1 MEKLKYI
8 RKVCFPEGGEMLI
21 FKAIR
26 SFSLS
31 DIRFEFNELWTRYL
45 IRLPNLKIGEGDFI
59 WITNMKDEDLEG
71 IISCKNTSRTN
82 TIVLQFD
89 DIQSIKELN
98 SCENVE
104 ESVLVL

>member
-8 RKVCFPEGGEMLI
+8 RKVCFSEGDEMLI

-26 SFSLS
+26 SFKLS

-45 IRLPNLKIGEGDFI
+45 IRLPNMKISEGDFI
-59 WITNMKDEDLEG
+59 WITNMKDEDLKD
-71 IISCKNTSRTN
+71 IINCKNTSRTN

-89 DIQSIKELN
+89 DIQLFNELS
-98 SCENVE
+98 SCEDVE